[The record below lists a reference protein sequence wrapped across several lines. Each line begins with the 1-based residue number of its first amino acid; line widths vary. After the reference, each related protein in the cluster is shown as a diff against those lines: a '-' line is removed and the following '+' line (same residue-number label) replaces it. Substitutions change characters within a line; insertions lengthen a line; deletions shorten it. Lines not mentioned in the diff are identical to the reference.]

1 MAGKKN
7 VFQTSLSILNRLP
20 FMTKSDSL
28 LHNLLY
34 NLIVSSKIVSPSI
47 GIGMFRDFS

>member
-1 MAGKKN
+1 VAH
-7 VFQTSLSILNRLP
+7 VLLT
-20 FMTKSDSL
+20 DSL